1 MTYTVYENEK
11 ELYRKWETRK
21 QEWPHG
27 LRRQKAMPLPA
38 WEQLPGIPL
47 YMDQVTM
54 VTGEALALFER
65 DEKQS
70 LLTSSMVNNYVKN
83 GVVEHPVHK
92 KYMREHL
99 VKLMMTSLLKQV
111 LSIQDISVLFSGGET
126 AEQLYAAFAAAQDSA
141 LHETAALLQDE
152 TDETQLRALA
162 LRLAAEANARRAV
175 SERILMALSEDAES
189 GSKERKSA
197 EKSKKQSKSEA

>member
-1 MTYTVYENEK
+1 MGDKKTDMAAWAAAAESY
-11 ELYRKWETRK
+11 
-21 QEWPHG
+21 
-27 LRRQKAMPLPA
+27 ALPA

-126 AEQLYAAFAAAQDSA
+126 AEQLYTAFAAAQDSA
-141 LHETAALLQDE
+141 LHETVALLQDE

-189 GSKERKSA
+189 GGKERKSA

>member
-1 MTYTVYENEK
+1 M
-11 ELYRKWETRK
+11 LFRS
-21 QEWPHG
+21 
-27 LRRQKAMPLPA
+27 
-38 WEQLPGIPL
+38 
-47 YMDQVTM
+47 
-54 VTGEALALFER
+54 GEALALFER

-126 AEQLYAAFAAAQDSA
+126 AEQLYAAFAAC
-141 LHETAALLQDE
+141 LLY
-152 TDETQLRALA
+152 TSRC
-162 LRLAAEANARRAV
+162 V
-175 SERILMALSEDAES
+175 
-189 GSKERKSA
+189 
-197 EKSKKQSKSEA
+197 

>member
-1 MTYTVYENEK
+1 MGDKKTGMAAWAAAAEGY
-11 ELYRKWETRK
+11 
-21 QEWPHG
+21 
-27 LRRQKAMPLPA
+27 ALPA